1 MLKRASQQTFDPS
14 YFVMALI
21 STMMNNYFGH
31 KLTFTHFILGDTAV
45 QRASQNVRARQSKS
59 LFSPIAERMKNIRSY
74 FKSGVNRMRNLFSTS
89 TPNQYA
95 SNARQDFG
103 E

>member
-1 MLKRASQQTFDPS
+1 M
-14 YFVMALI
+14 
-21 STMMNNYFGH
+21 
-31 KLTFTHFILGDTAV
+31 